1 MSLEAVLRETKRESI
16 TRHAVQ
22 PEATFTQCLN
32 ALAATHFTGVL
43 AVHFRDGLPVM
54 CEVPDP
60 VKIRI
65 A

>member
-22 PEATFTQCLN
+22 PEATFQQCLN
-32 ALAATHFTGVL
+32 ALAATQFTGL
-43 AVHFRDGLPVM
+43 LIVHFRGGAPIM